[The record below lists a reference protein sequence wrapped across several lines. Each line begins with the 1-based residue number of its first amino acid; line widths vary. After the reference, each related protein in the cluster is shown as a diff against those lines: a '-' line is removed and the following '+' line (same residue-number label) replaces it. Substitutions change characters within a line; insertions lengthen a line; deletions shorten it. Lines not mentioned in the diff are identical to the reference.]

1 MDLTGFL
8 LECDKNGKILNIYWN
23 EPTYIVS
30 PYQKRLTD
38 LFSEDVKQDL
48 EAMIV
53 KSKDVSEMLYCSKNL
68 ELRSPKRQISV
79 CFLAS
84 EKSILVHG
92 IDVMEL
98 GIESAMPALK
108 KMIYN
113 FMKVLHMYDGK
124 VITDNERIMRF
135 QFEQIQKLNNDLLNT
150 QRQLQKANA
159 QLKRANE
166 VLNNRL
172 VKDALTGL
180 VSRYQ
185 YREEIDMIIKTS
197 PDKKGIF
204 TFIDIDDFKRINDN
218 FGHKVGDIYLKI
230 FANRLSKL
238 NFDNAIFMRIS
249 GDEFGVYIHGYEEV
263 NDDYIKKVW
272 EEIEDKIPSSQFEIQ
287 DNKHFIYCSAGM
299 AVYPND
305 TDSVF
310 ELIEY
315 ADFAM
320 YKAKKSG
327 KNSYRRFNK
336 SDYLSEK
343 V

>member
-1 MDLTGFL
+1 
-8 LECDKNGKILNIYWN
+8 
-23 EPTYIVS
+23 
-30 PYQKRLTD
+30 
-38 LFSEDVKQDL
+38 
-48 EAMIV
+48 
-53 KSKDVSEMLYCSKNL
+53 MLYCSKNL

-185 YREEIDMIIKTS
+185 YREEIDMLIKTS

-218 FGHKVGDIYLKI
+218 YGHNVGDIYLKI
-230 FANRLSKL
+230 FAKRLSML
-238 NFDNAIFMRIS
+238 NFENAIFMRIS
-249 GDEFGVYIHGYEEV
+249 GDEFGVYIHGYDEV

-272 EEIEDKIPSSQFEIQ
+272 EEIEDKILSSQFEIQ

>member
-1 MDLTGFL
+1 ML
-8 LECDKNGKILNIYWN
+8 
-23 EPTYIVS
+23 
-30 PYQKRLTD
+30 
-38 LFSEDVKQDL
+38 
-48 EAMIV
+48 V

-98 GIESAMPALK
+98 GIESSMPALK

-172 VKDALTGL
+172 VKDALTGRL
-180 VSRYQ
+180 SRYQ
-185 YREEIDMIIKTS
+185 YREEIDMLIKTS

-204 TFIDIDDFKRINDN
+204 TFIDIDDFKSINDN
-218 FGHKVGDIYLKI
+218 YGHNVGDIYLKI
-230 FANRLSKL
+230 FAKRLSKL
-238 NFDNAIFMRIS
+238 NFENAIFMRIS
-249 GDEFGVYIHGYEEV
+249 GDEFGVYIHGYDEV

-272 EEIEDKIPSSQFEIQ
+272 EEIEDKILSSQFEIQ

>member
-1 MDLTGFL
+1 M
-8 LECDKNGKILNIYWN
+8 
-23 EPTYIVS
+23 
-30 PYQKRLTD
+30 
-38 LFSEDVKQDL
+38 
-48 EAMIV
+48 
-53 KSKDVSEMLYCSKNL
+53 
-68 ELRSPKRQISV
+68 
-79 CFLAS
+79 
-84 EKSILVHG
+84 

-98 GIESAMPALK
+98 GIESAMPALR

-135 QFEQIQKLNNDLLNT
+135 QFEQIQKLNNDLLKT

-185 YREEIDMIIKTS
+185 YREEIDMLIKTS

-218 FGHKVGDIYLKI
+218 YGHNVGDIYLKI
-230 FANRLSKL
+230 FAKRLSML
-238 NFDNAIFMRIS
+238 NFENAIFMRIS
-249 GDEFGVYIHGYEEV
+249 GDEFGVYIHGYDEV

-272 EEIEDKIPSSQFEIQ
+272 EEIEDKILSSQFEIQ

>member
-1 MDLTGFL
+1 
-8 LECDKNGKILNIYWN
+8 
-23 EPTYIVS
+23 
-30 PYQKRLTD
+30 
-38 LFSEDVKQDL
+38 
-48 EAMIV
+48 
-53 KSKDVSEMLYCSKNL
+53 MLYCSKNL

-98 GIESAMPALK
+98 GIESSMPALK

>member
-1 MDLTGFL
+1 MELTGFL
-8 LECDKNGKILNIYWN
+8 LECDKNGKILNVYWN

-98 GIESAMPALK
+98 GIESSMPALK

-185 YREEIDMIIKTS
+185 YREEIDMLIKTS

>member
-1 MDLTGFL
+1 ML
-8 LECDKNGKILNIYWN
+8 
-23 EPTYIVS
+23 
-30 PYQKRLTD
+30 
-38 LFSEDVKQDL
+38 
-48 EAMIV
+48 V

-185 YREEIDMIIKTS
+185 YREEIDMLIKTS

-204 TFIDIDDFKRINDN
+204 TFIDIDDFKSINDN
-218 FGHKVGDIYLKI
+218 YGHNVGDIYLKI
-230 FANRLSKL
+230 FAKRLSKL
-238 NFDNAIFMRIS
+238 NFENAIFMRIS
-249 GDEFGVYIHGYEEV
+249 GDEFGVYIHGYDEV

>member
-113 FMKVLHMYDGK
+113 FMKVLHMFDGK

-185 YREEIDMIIKTS
+185 YREEIDMLIKTS
-197 PDKKGIF
+197 PEKKGIF

-218 FGHKVGDIYLKI
+218 YGHNVGDIYLKI
-230 FANRLSKL
+230 FAKRLSKL
-238 NFDNAIFMRIS
+238 NFENAIFMRIS
-249 GDEFGVYIHGYEEV
+249 GDEFGVYIHGYDEV
-263 NDDYIKKVW
+263 NDDDIKKVW
-272 EEIEDKIPSSQFEIQ
+272 EEIEDKIVSSQFEIQ

-299 AVYPND
+299 AVYAED
-305 TDSVF
+305 TNSVY
-310 ELIEY
+310 ELIDY

-320 YKAKKSG
+320 YIAKKSG
-327 KNSYRRFNK
+327 KNSYRRFNLEQYK
-336 SDYLSEK
+336 SAK
-343 V
+343 N

>member
-1 MDLTGFL
+1 ML
-8 LECDKNGKILNIYWN
+8 
-23 EPTYIVS
+23 
-30 PYQKRLTD
+30 
-38 LFSEDVKQDL
+38 
-48 EAMIV
+48 V

-98 GIESAMPALK
+98 GIESSMPALK

-249 GDEFGVYIHGYEEV
+249 GDESGVYIHGYEEV

-272 EEIEDKIPSSQFEIQ
+272 EEIEDKILSSQFEIQ

>member
-1 MDLTGFL
+1 ML
-8 LECDKNGKILNIYWN
+8 
-23 EPTYIVS
+23 
-30 PYQKRLTD
+30 
-38 LFSEDVKQDL
+38 
-48 EAMIV
+48 V

-185 YREEIDMIIKTS
+185 YREEIDMLIKTS

-204 TFIDIDDFKRINDN
+204 TFIDIDDLKRINDN
-218 FGHKVGDIYLKI
+218 YGHNVGDIYLKI
-230 FANRLSKL
+230 FAKRLSML
-238 NFDNAIFMRIS
+238 NFENAIFMRIS
-249 GDEFGVYIHGYEEV
+249 GDEFGVYIHGYDEV

>member
-1 MDLTGFL
+1 
-8 LECDKNGKILNIYWN
+8 
-23 EPTYIVS
+23 
-30 PYQKRLTD
+30 
-38 LFSEDVKQDL
+38 
-48 EAMIV
+48 
-53 KSKDVSEMLYCSKNL
+53 MLYCSKNL

-185 YREEIDMIIKTS
+185 YREEIDMLIKTS

-204 TFIDIDDFKRINDN
+204 TFIDIDDLKRINDN
-218 FGHKVGDIYLKI
+218 YGHNVGDIYLKI
-230 FANRLSKL
+230 FAKRLSML
-238 NFDNAIFMRIS
+238 NFENAIFMRIS
-249 GDEFGVYIHGYEEV
+249 GDEFGVYIHGYDEV

-272 EEIEDKIPSSQFEIQ
+272 EEIEDKILSSQFEIQ

>member
-1 MDLTGFL
+1 ML
-8 LECDKNGKILNIYWN
+8 
-23 EPTYIVS
+23 
-30 PYQKRLTD
+30 
-38 LFSEDVKQDL
+38 
-48 EAMIV
+48 V

-185 YREEIDMIIKTS
+185 YREEIDMLIKTS

-218 FGHKVGDIYLKI
+218 YGHNVGDIYLKI
-230 FANRLSKL
+230 FAKRLSML
-238 NFDNAIFMRIS
+238 NFENAIFMRIS
-249 GDEFGVYIHGYEEV
+249 GDEFGVYIHGYDEV

-272 EEIEDKIPSSQFEIQ
+272 EEIEDKILSSQFEIQ